1 MKVAYEGT
9 TPETR
14 TSKRHPHRK
23 IFTPGLFLVFIIV
36 FTIDCFP
43 KETRVSVSPENILKA
58 NEAATE
64 GEKAAERKDY
74 YAALIKYLEA
84 HRLNPNSEH
93 LCNRLGIAYSQL
105 NLYGEAIQAF
115 RRAIALNKKYA
126 YAYNNLG
133 SVYFAQKSYRQAEKY
148 FKKAISLN
156 GNEAA
161 FHLNLGSLYLEKK
174 KRDRAMAEWRKSFA
188 LDPGIFTRRNIANVS
203 SSGSSLME
211 RYFFLAR
218 IMAASGNL
226 EAAIDN
232 LKLAFNN
239 GFTNIEEINKNPDF
253 DLIRNDSR
261 FDQFIQDVTV
271 WLKFQPKDD
280 IRPPLR

>member
-1 MKVAYEGT
+1 MKVAHEGT

-14 TSKRHPHRK
+14 TSKQHPHRK
-23 IFTPGLFLVFIIV
+23 IFTTGLFLVFLFV
-36 FTIDCFP
+36 FSIDCFQ
-43 KETRVSVSPENILKA
+43 KKVRVAVSPENALKA

-64 GEKAAERKDY
+64 GETAFERKDF

-84 HRLNPNSEH
+84 YRLNPNSEY

-115 RRAIALNKKYA
+115 RLALALNKKYS
-126 YAYNNLG
+126 YPYNNLG

-156 GNEAA
+156 GKEAT

-174 KRDRAMAEWRKSFA
+174 KRDRAMIEWRKSLA
-188 LDPGIFTRRNIANVS
+188 LDPDVFTKRGIAKLS

-211 RYFFLAR
+211 RYLFLAR

-226 EAAIDN
+226 EAAIEN

-239 GFTNIEEINKNPDF
+239 GFNNIEEINKSPDF
-253 DLIRNDSR
+253 NLIRNDER
-261 FDQFIQDVTV
+261 FDQFMQDVAI

>member
-1 MKVAYEGT
+1 MKVAYEGK

-14 TSKRHPHRK
+14 TLKQHPHRK
-23 IFTPGLFLVFIIV
+23 IFTTGLLLFFIFVFS
-36 FTIDCFP
+36 IDCFQ
-43 KETRVSVSPENILKA
+43 KEARVGVSPENTLKA
-58 NEAATE
+58 NEAAAE
-64 GEKAAERKDY
+64 GETAFERKDFY
-74 YAALIKYLEA
+74 SALIKYLEA
-84 HRLNPNSEH
+84 YRLNPNSER

-105 NLYGEAIQAF
+105 SLYGEASQAF
-115 RRAIALNKKYA
+115 RRAIALNRKYS

-156 GNEAA
+156 GKEAS

-174 KRDRAMAEWRKSFA
+174 KRDSAMTEWRKSFA
-188 LDPGIFTRRNIANVS
+188 LDPDIFTKRGIANVS

-218 IMAASGNL
+218 IMAASGNP
-226 EAAIDN
+226 EAALEN

-253 DLIRNDSR
+253 DLIRNDKR
-261 FDQFIQDVTV
+261 FDQLLQDVAI

>member
-1 MKVAYEGT
+1 MKLASEGT
-9 TPETR
+9 LPETR
-14 TSKRHPHRK
+14 KLKKHPHRN
-23 IFTPGLFLVFIIV
+23 IFKTGSFLVFFFV
-36 FTIDCFP
+36 CSIDCIP
-43 KETRVSVSPENILKA
+43 KEVRVAVSPENTLKA
-58 NEAATE
+58 SEAATE
-64 GEKAAERKDY
+64 GEKAAARKDY

-84 HRLNPNSEH
+84 HRLNPNSEQ

-115 RRAIALNKKYA
+115 RRAIALNKKYS
-126 YAYNNLG
+126 YPYNNLG
-133 SVYFAQKSYRQAEKY
+133 SVYFAQKSYRQAEKH

-156 GNEAA
+156 GKEAA

-174 KRDRAMAEWRKSFA
+174 KRDKAMAEWRKSFA
-188 LDPGIFTRRNIANVS
+188 LDPDIFTRRNIANVS

-211 RYFFLAR
+211 RYLFLAR

-226 EAAIDN
+226 EATIEN

-253 DLIRNDSR
+253 NLIRTDTR
-261 FDQFIQDVTV
+261 FDQFMQDVAI